1 MFEIGDT
8 VKILPKEAGRHDS
21 DYSYYYT
28 DEMEAKYAKK
38 FAKITKVTEGRG
50 HKGKIP
56 DDGKMYYLDIDNGNF
71 QWASSMLQKKS
82 SLFHRSKECV
92 EEITEV
98 LKPKPKEGEAKYK
111 LNFNI

>member
-8 VKILPKEAGRHDS
+8 VKILPRKTDCAS

-28 DEMEAKYAKK
+28 DEMEAKYANKV
-38 FAKITKVTEGRG
+38 AKITDVIGGHGHRG
-50 HKGKIP
+50 TIP
-56 DDGKMYYLDIDNGNF
+56 DDGKIYYLDIDNRNF

-98 LKPKPKEGEAKYK
+98 LKPKPKDEVKYK
-111 LNFNI
+111 LKFNI